1 MIDFD
6 EEVSKFRPSLEIDQ
20 TEDAILNS
28 VTTDLSDILDRIFD
42 KDGRVRH
49 SEEER

>member
-20 TEDAILNS
+20 AEDAILNS
-28 VTTDLSDILDRIFD
+28 DTTDLSDILDKILKGDD
-42 KDGRVRH
+42 KRKR
-49 SEEER
+49 SLEEQ